1 MFVNKNYII
10 IFVYTNRGD
19 GLSFDVSPS
28 VRLKLSEKHDVNLE
42 EVQECFSNRE
52 GGFIED
58 SREEHKTNPAT
69 QWFIAETD
77 RLRLLKVVFVQFP
90 DGSIHLKTS
99 YEPNEVEKNIYI
111 ANYGPLLS
119 F

>member
-1 MFVNKNYII
+1 M
-10 IFVYTNRGD
+10 
-19 GLSFDVSPS
+19 SFDVSPS
-28 VRLKLSEKHDVNLE
+28 VRLKLSDKHNVNLE
-42 EVQECFSNRE
+42 EVEECFSNRE

-58 SREEHKTNPAT
+58 DREEHKTDPAT

-90 DGSIHLKTS
+90 DGTIQLKTA
-99 YEPNEVEKNIYI
+99 YAPNKIEREIYT
-111 ANYGPLLS
+111 ANYGSSLS